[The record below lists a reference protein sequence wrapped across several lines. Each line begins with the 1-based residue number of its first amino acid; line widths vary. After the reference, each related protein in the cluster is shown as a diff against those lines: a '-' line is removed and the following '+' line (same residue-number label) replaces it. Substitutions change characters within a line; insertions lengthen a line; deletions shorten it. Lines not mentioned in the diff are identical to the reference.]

1 MVIHRMLMAN
11 LHGRITQLLRKVG
24 ILIRKM
30 THSVVTYLGFLLTDL
45 VVENIDES
53 EVILATHCI

>member
-1 MVIHRMLMAN
+1 MAN